1 MCVCVCV
8 CVRACVC
15 VCVCV
20 CVRVCVLNFVISLF
34 YVVLKVQT
42 SSLFIKGYM
51 TRHDNVDSTYW
62 LSWEPSSA
70 HVFSRSSQ
78 CDCSSWCCV
87 RSWSYSCN
95 TSPQASHF
103 NYAIVDSRLCLI
115 TDRSSGEDIAIGCVT
130 FSALTLLVGRQEG
143 HPACKN
149 WAVRYWRGY
158 LSGARC
164 RLAYV
169 PADATATHCLLL
181 Q

>member
-1 MCVCVCV
+1 
-8 CVRACVC
+8 
-15 VCVCV
+15 
-20 CVRVCVLNFVISLF
+20 
-34 YVVLKVQT
+34 
-42 SSLFIKGYM
+42 M

-130 FSALTLLVGRQEG
+130 FSALTLLVGWQEG
-143 HPACKN
+143 HPACRK
-149 WAVRYWRGY
+149 
-158 LSGARC
+158 LSGEVLAWLSVWSEVQTCICPSWCHCHSLSLASVKSGLILPFWYRPTRVFPEKGPLNGCSVCPPEIRHPYDRNMAR
-164 RLAYV
+164 
-169 PADATATHCLLL
+169 
-181 Q
+181 